1 MWGKKKKKII
11 VTKVE
16 FKEPSSFRLLLG
28 CALAYWLSD
37 IINPAFI
44 AIAVMILL
52 FFPVFFVEFLY
63 PEPEPIPIAKPESVI
78 EETTDINTDNQVE
91 SLEDLSDFERIENTK
106 PETQAPQ

>member
-1 MWGKKKKKII
+1 MWGKKTKKLV

-28 CALAYWLSD
+28 AALAYWLSE

-44 AIAVMILL
+44 AIAVMVLL

-63 PEPEPIPIAKPESVI
+63 PEPESVPLVEPEPVHKNTI
-78 EETTDINTDNQVE
+78 DINPDNQVE
-91 SLEDLSDFERIENTK
+91 SLEDIAGFEKIEK
-106 PETQAPQ
+106 FESET